1 MAAKISPYEKRLE
14 ASDIKLRDALERL
27 VQGRPIHPRHQN
39 GCRLTVAALA
49 REAGVGRNAIYT
61 NHRAMLDALQAAA
74 AAGTSRPLASWQGKL
89 DELHATIR
97 AMKQEERRMIS
108 ENALLLQRA
117 RSAEAEAERY
127 RRHHAR
133 LVAERDVAL
142 RTVPITT
149 AAQRTPLQ
157 DRARKTNAN
166 PPENAMQDTCHMT

>member
-1 MAAKISPYEKRLE
+1 MPANISPYEKRLE

-61 NHRAMLDALQAAA
+61 NHRVMLDALQAAA
-74 AAGTSRPLASWQGKL
+74 AGTPRPPTSWHDKL

-149 AAQRTPLQ
+149 ATRRTALQ
-157 DRARKTNAN
+157 HRVRKTDAH
-166 PPENAMQDTCHMT
+166 PPEMPCRTVDT

>member
-1 MAAKISPYEKRLE
+1 MTANISPYEKRLE

-61 NHRAMLDALQAAA
+61 NHRAVLDALQAAA
-74 AAGTSRPLASWQGKL
+74 AGTPRPPTSWQDKL
-89 DELHATIR
+89 DELRATIR
-97 AMKQEERRMIS
+97 AMKQEERRMVS

-142 RTVPITT
+142 RTVPITA
-149 AAQRTPLQ
+149 AAQRTPHCTIESEKPTQ
-157 DRARKTNAN
+157 IREKTPCRTVDA
-166 PPENAMQDTCHMT
+166 